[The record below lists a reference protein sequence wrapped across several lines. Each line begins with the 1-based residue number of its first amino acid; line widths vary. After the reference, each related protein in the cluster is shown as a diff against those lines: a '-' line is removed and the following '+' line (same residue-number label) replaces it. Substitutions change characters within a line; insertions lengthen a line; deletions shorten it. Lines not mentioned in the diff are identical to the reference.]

1 MTNPSPGDPSAAR
14 SSIATGVRLARGGV
28 AVALVAGGLLT
39 ATPAHAQSW
48 PPPPQTVPSIGL
60 SSPRAYAPA
69 TVPSIG
75 LSTPP
80 PYEVPSIG
88 LHSLQAYPP
97 LTAPSI
103 GSSTP
108 RPYDVPSIGLTT
120 PQAFPPSTVPS
131 TGLQTPPALRP
142 LTVP

>member
-1 MTNPSPGDPSAAR
+1 MTKPSPGDPSAAR
-14 SSIATGVRLARGGV
+14 SSIRTGVILARGG
-28 AVALVAGGLLT
+28 AAIALVVGGLLT

-60 SSPRAYAPA
+60 NSPPAYAPA
-69 TVPSIG
+69 TIPSIG
-75 LSTPP
+75 LSTPR

-108 RPYDVPSIGLTT
+108 RPYEVPSIGLTT